1 MPNESF
7 TDTVVKGAKNT
18 AASAAETF
26 HDTSVAA
33 RTTAKDL
40 GALAEA
46 VQSDTQDGVRQ
57 LTHLV
62 EDESSKVIKYVRESI
77 QERPNLTVGVVAGI
91 GVLIGLM
98 LSGRR

>member
-1 MPNESF
+1 MSNDTL
-7 TDTVVKGAKNT
+7 TDTLAKGTKKSSS
-18 AASAAETF
+18 SAADTF

-40 GALAEA
+40 GTLAEA
-46 VQSDTQDGVRQ
+46 VQSDAKDGIRQ
-57 LTHLV
+57 LTHIA

-77 QERPNLTVGVVAGI
+77 QERPNLTVGIVAGV